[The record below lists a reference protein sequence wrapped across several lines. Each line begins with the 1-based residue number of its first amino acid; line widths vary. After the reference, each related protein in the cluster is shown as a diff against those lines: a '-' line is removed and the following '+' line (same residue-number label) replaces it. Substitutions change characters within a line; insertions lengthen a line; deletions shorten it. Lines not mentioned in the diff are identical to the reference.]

1 MPNETDLV
9 SGVNA
14 LLGLTEEELQT
25 ELGLRLALTSL
36 EIKDNEPLT
45 AARAIGFNVDQ
56 QVLQSRPSYAENL
69 GRRFLDKF
77 NAQMYSLICDEANSD
92 NAKFRESLTE
102 GTAALSYAISGALV
116 TTFGW
121 LPGIATVIA
130 VIIAKQ
136 AAQAGFMLFCE
147 AWKERLS

>member
-1 MPNETDLV
+1 

-45 AARAIGFNVDQ
+45 AAREIGLNVDQ
-56 QVLQSRPSYAENL
+56 QGVQSRPSYAENL

-116 TTFGW
+116 TT
-121 LPGIATVIA
+121 
-130 VIIAKQ
+130 
-136 AAQAGFMLFCE
+136 
-147 AWKERLS
+147 